1 MLKSIVS
8 LIVLLALAAMSV
20 GQSAPQKETSS
31 KEKHAAT
38 KTTSWKIQNAMS
50 AAPQAIAK
58 NATIVDHPAKEGGE
72 MAVLRKGAN
81 DWTCMPDDPSTP
93 SNDPMC
99 LDKNA
104 MDWAKAWK
112 THAEPKLNGAGL
124 GYMLQGGG
132 SPSNTDPFATR
143 PAEGKKWLQEPPH
156 LMLFGVKLDP
166 AVYSSDA
173 NSGAPW
179 IMWAGT
185 PYEHLMV
192 PVK

>member
-1 MLKSIVS
+1 MLLRGI
-8 LIVLLALAAMSV
+8 LLAMVLSLAVTVAA
-20 GQSAPQKETSS
+20 QNESASS
-31 KEKHAAT
+31 KAT
-38 KTTSWKIQNAMS
+38 RPAKSKQAKIQNAMS
-50 AAPQAIAK
+50 AAPHAIAK
-58 NATIVDHPAKEGGE
+58 NATIVDQPEKEGGE
-72 MAVLRKGAN
+72 MAVLRKGSN
-81 DWTCMPDDPSTP
+81 EWTCMPDDPSTP

-104 MDWAKAWK
+104 MEWAKAWK
-112 THAEPKLNGAGL
+112 SHAEPKLSGAGL

-132 SPSNTDPFATR
+132 SPSNIDPFAKN
-143 PAEGKKWLQEPPH
+143 PPEGKKWLQEPAH

-166 AVYSSDA
+166 TVYSTDP
-173 NSGAPW
+173 NSGGPW